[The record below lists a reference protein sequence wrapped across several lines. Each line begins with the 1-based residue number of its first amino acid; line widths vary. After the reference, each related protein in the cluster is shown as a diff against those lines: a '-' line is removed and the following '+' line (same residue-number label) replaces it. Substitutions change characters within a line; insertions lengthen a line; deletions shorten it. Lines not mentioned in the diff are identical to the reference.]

1 MAQVRQVVREET
13 WNVLHTPALMRVGI
27 AFLLGVIT
35 GGVALGWMRW
45 QFAALVGWD
54 TLALTV
60 LIAVWPQIWTF
71 DCERTAALS
80 TREDETRATAGLLE
94 LAAATVSLA
103 GVFYALQQATELTGL
118 TRIVLTAA
126 AMVTIGVSWTLVN
139 TVFTLRYAHLHFTS
153 KAGGLDFNGETP
165 PDYRDFAYLAFTVGM
180 TYQVSDT
187 EVRDPAIRRLVLRQA
202 LLSYLFGAF
211 IIAATINVVAGFVH

>member
-1 MAQVRQVVREET
+1 MAQVRRVVKDEA
-13 WNVLHTPALMRVGI
+13 WNVLHTPALTRVGV
-27 AFLLGVIT
+27 ATLLGIIT
-35 GGVALGWMRW
+35 GCVAHGWMRW

-60 LIAVWPQIWTF
+60 LIAVWSQIWTF

-94 LAAATVSLA
+94 LSAATVSLV
-103 GVFYALQQATELTGL
+103 GVFYALQQASELAGL
-118 TRIVLTAA
+118 TRVVLTAA
-126 AMVTIGVSWTLVN
+126 AMLTIVVSWILVN
-139 TVFTLRYAHLHFTS
+139 TVFTLRYAHLHFLS
-153 KAGGLDFNGETP
+153 KAGGLDFHGERP
-165 PDYRDFAYLAFTVGM
+165 PDYRDFAYMAFTVGM

-187 EVRDPAIRRLVLRQA
+187 EVRDPAIRRLVLQQA

>member
-1 MAQVRQVVREET
+1 MHRVRREEA
-13 WNVLHTPALMRVGI
+13 WNILHTPALLRVGI
-27 AFLLGVIT
+27 ATLLGIVT
-35 GGVALGWMRW
+35 GWMALHWMRW

-54 TLALTV
+54 TLALTI
-60 LIAVWPQIWTF
+60 LIAVWPLIWNF

-80 TREDETRATAGLLE
+80 TREDETRGTAGLLE
-94 LAAATVSLA
+94 LGAATVSLV
-103 GVFYALQQATELTGL
+103 GVFYALQQASELAG
-118 TRIVLTAA
+118 RARVVMTAA
-126 AMVTIGVSWTLVN
+126 AMLTIVVSWTLVN

-153 KAGGLDFNGETP
+153 KVGGLDFHGETP

-187 EVRDPAIRRLVLRQA
+187 EVRDPAIRRLVLQQA

>member
-1 MAQVRQVVREET
+1 MAHAHRVTRQEA
-13 WNVLHTPALMRVGI
+13 WNVLHTPALVRVGV
-27 AFLLGVIT
+27 ATLLGLVT
-35 GGVALGWMRW
+35 GWIALRWVRW

-54 TLALTV
+54 TIALTV
-60 LIAVWPQIWTF
+60 LLAVWPLIVTF

-80 TREDETRATAGLLE
+80 TREDETRGTAGLLE
-94 LAAATVSLA
+94 LGAATGSLV
-103 GVFYALQQATELTGL
+103 GVFYTLQQASELAGIA
-118 TRIVLTAA
+118 RAVMTAA
-126 AMVTIGVSWTLVN
+126 AMLTIVVSWTLVN

-153 KAGGLDFNGETP
+153 KVGGLDFHGETP

>member
-1 MAQVRQVVREET
+1 MAQVHRVTREEA
-13 WNVLHTPALMRVGI
+13 WNVLHTPALVRVGVASVLGLVTGWI
-27 AFLLGVIT
+27 ALT
-35 GGVALGWMRW
+35 WMRW

>member
-1 MAQVRQVVREET
+1 MAHVHRVTKEEA
-13 WNVLHTPALMRVGI
+13 WGVLHTPALLRVGV
-27 AFLLGVIT
+27 AFLLGLVT
-35 GGVALGWMRW
+35 GCIALGWMRW

-60 LIAVWPQIWTF
+60 LIAVWSQIWTF

-94 LAAATVSLA
+94 ICAATASLV
-103 GVFYALQQATELTGL
+103 GVFYALQQASELAGL
-118 TRIVLTAA
+118 TRVVLTAA
-126 AMVTIGVSWTLVN
+126 AMLTIAVSWILVN
-139 TVFTLRYAHLHFTS
+139 TVFTLRYAHLHFLS
-153 KAGGLDFNGETP
+153 KAGGLDFHGEAP
-165 PDYRDFAYLAFTVGM
+165 PDYRDFAYMAFTVGM

-187 EVRDPAIRRLVLRQA
+187 EVRDPAIRRLVLQQA

>member
-1 MAQVRQVVREET
+1 MAHAHRVTRQEA
-13 WNVLHTPALMRVGI
+13 WNVLHTPALVRVGI
-27 AFLLGVIT
+27 ATLLGLVT
-35 GGVALGWMRW
+35 GWIALRWVRW

-54 TLALTV
+54 TIAVTV
-60 LIAVWPQIWTF
+60 LLAVWPLIVTF

-80 TREDETRATAGLLE
+80 TREDETRGTAGLLE
-94 LAAATVSLA
+94 LGAATVSLA
-103 GVFYALQQATELTGL
+103 GVFYALQQATELEGVARAVMTATAML
-118 TRIVLTAA
+118 TIA
-126 AMVTIGVSWTLVN
+126 VSWTLVN

-153 KAGGLDFNGETP
+153 KAGGVDFHGETP

-187 EVRDPAIRRLVLRQA
+187 ELRDPAIRRLVLRQA

>member
-1 MAQVRQVVREET
+1 M
-13 WNVLHTPALMRVGI
+13 
-27 AFLLGVIT
+27 
-35 GGVALGWMRW
+35 
-45 QFAALVGWD
+45 
-54 TLALTV
+54 ALTV
-60 LIAVWPQIWTF
+60 LLAVWPLIVTF

-80 TREDETRATAGLLE
+80 TREDETRGTAGLLE
-94 LAAATVSLA
+94 LGAATGSLV
-103 GVFYALQQATELTGL
+103 GVFYTLQQATELAGI
-118 TRIVLTAA
+118 TRAVMTAA
-126 AMVTIGVSWTLVN
+126 AMLTIAVSWTLVN

-153 KAGGLDFNGETP
+153 KAGGLDFHGETP

>member
-1 MAQVRQVVREET
+1 MAQVRRVTREEA
-13 WNVLHTPALMRVGI
+13 WNVLHAPALVRVGG
-27 AFLLGVIT
+27 ASFLGT
-35 GGVALGWMRW
+35 VAGCFALHWMRW

-54 TLALTV
+54 TIALTI
-60 LIAVWPQIWTF
+60 LLAVWPLIVTF

-94 LAAATVSLA
+94 LAAATVSLV
-103 GVFYALQQATELTGL
+103 GVFYALQQASELTGL

-126 AMVTIGVSWTLVN
+126 AMFTIAVSWTLVN
-139 TVFTLRYAHLHFTS
+139 TVFTLRYAHLHFMS
-153 KAGGLDFNGETP
+153 KAGGLDFHGETP

-187 EVRDPAIRRLVLRQA
+187 EVHDPAIRRLVLQQA

>member
-1 MAQVRQVVREET
+1 MAQAPRARREEA
-13 WNVLHTPALMRVGI
+13 WNVLHTPAIARVGGAALLGLITGGI
-27 AFLLGVIT
+27 AFRLV
-35 GGVALGWMRW
+35 RW

-54 TLALTV
+54 TLALTI
-60 LIAVWPQIWTF
+60 LLAVWTQIWTF

-80 TREDETRATAGLLE
+80 IREDETRATAGLLE
-94 LAAATVSLA
+94 LAAATVSLV
-103 GVFYALQQATELTGL
+103 GVFYALQQASELAGL
-118 TRIVLTAA
+118 ARVVLTAA
-126 AMVTIGVSWTLVN
+126 AMLTIVVSWTLVN

-153 KAGGLDFNGETP
+153 KVGGLDFHGDTP
-165 PDYRDFAYLAFTVGM
+165 PDYRDFAYVAFTVGM

-187 EVRDPAIRRLVLRQA
+187 EVRDPAIRRLVLQQA

>member
-1 MAQVRQVVREET
+1 MAQVHRVRREEAWT
-13 WNVLHTPALMRVGI
+13 VLHTPAMARVGV
-27 AFLLGVIT
+27 ATLLGLVT
-35 GGVALGWMRW
+35 GWVSLGWMRW
-45 QFAALVGWD
+45 QFAVLVGWD
-54 TLALTV
+54 TIALTV
-60 LIAVWPQIWTF
+60 LLAVWPLIVTF

-80 TREDETRATAGLLE
+80 TLEDETRGTAGLLE
-94 LAAATVSLA
+94 LGAATVSLA
-103 GVFYALQQATELTGL
+103 GVFYALQQATELEGVA
-118 TRIVLTAA
+118 RAVLTAA
-126 AMVTIGVSWTLVN
+126 AMLTIVLSWTLVN

-153 KAGGLDFNGETP
+153 NAGGVDFNGETP
-165 PDYRDFAYLAFTVGM
+165 PDYRDFAYMAFTVGM

>member
-1 MAQVRQVVREET
+1 MAQVRRVVKDEA
-13 WNVLHTPALMRVGI
+13 WNVLHTPALTRVGV
-27 AFLLGVIT
+27 ATLLGIIT
-35 GGVALGWMRW
+35 GCVAHGWMRW

-60 LIAVWPQIWTF
+60 LIAVWSQIWTF

-94 LAAATVSLA
+94 LAAATVSLV
-103 GVFYALQQATELTGL
+103 GVFYALQQASELAGL
-118 TRIVLTAA
+118 TRVVLTAA
-126 AMVTIGVSWTLVN
+126 AMLTIAVSWILVN
-139 TVFTLRYAHLHFTS
+139 TVFTLRYAHLHFLS
-153 KAGGLDFNGETP
+153 KAGGLDFHGERP
-165 PDYRDFAYLAFTVGM
+165 PDYRDFAYMAFTVGM

-187 EVRDPAIRRLVLRQA
+187 EVRDPAIRRLVLQQA

>member
-1 MAQVRQVVREET
+1 MAHVHRVTKEEA
-13 WNVLHTPALMRVGI
+13 WNVLHTPALVRVGVAFVLGIVAGCI
-27 AFLLGVIT
+27 ALY
-35 GGVALGWMRW
+35 WMRW
-45 QFAALVGWD
+45 EFAALVGWD

-60 LIAVWPQIWTF
+60 LIAVWSQIWTF

-94 LAAATVSLA
+94 LAAATVSLV
-103 GVFYALQQATELTGL
+103 GVFYALQQASELAGL
-118 TRIVLTAA
+118 TRVVLTAA
-126 AMVTIGVSWTLVN
+126 AMLTIAVSWILVN
-139 TVFTLRYAHLHFTS
+139 TVFTLRYAHLHFH
-153 KAGGLDFNGETP
+153 GERP
-165 PDYRDFAYLAFTVGM
+165 PDYRDFAYMAFTVGM

-187 EVRDPAIRRLVLRQA
+187 EVRDPAIRRLVLQQA